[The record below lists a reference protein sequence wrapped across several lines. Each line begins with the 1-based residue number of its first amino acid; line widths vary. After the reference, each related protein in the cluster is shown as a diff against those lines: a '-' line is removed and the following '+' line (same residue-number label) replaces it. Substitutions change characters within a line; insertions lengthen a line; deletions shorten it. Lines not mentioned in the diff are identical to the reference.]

1 MQPLTG
7 LRLVKTVKYPCGCLG
22 FCTRYWML
30 DTGYWIQDARYWIID
45 NRYWIESEEK
55 LKIMI

>member
-1 MQPLTG
+1 
-7 LRLVKTVKYPCGCLG
+7 
-22 FCTRYWML
+22 ML